1 MNFTEVYT
9 SSEESGGEDSDED
22 IITDYLSP
30 LDDNGNLDAA
40 ATATSSSSPGAVNAS
55 AILHFYNTTES
66 SSSSLRISAED
77 MEPAGAASSSAG
89 EATDESNYVTTAAAE
104 SIPIISVTQH
114 SPAASKAFFI
124 LGKIMMSGV
133 VIN

>member
-1 MNFTEVYT
+1 
-9 SSEESGGEDSDED
+9 
-22 IITDYLSP
+22 
-30 LDDNGNLDAA
+30 
-40 ATATSSSSPGAVNAS
+40 
-55 AILHFYNTTES
+55 
-66 SSSSLRISAED
+66 
-77 MEPAGAASSSAG
+77 MEPSGAASSSAG
-89 EATDESNYVTTAAAE
+89 EATDESNYVTTAAAAAAE